1 VQIRAFRGWRY
12 AVQAGK
18 DLGKLIAPPYDIL
31 SLADKKALLARDAD
45 NIVAVDLPHV
55 PPKDVGPDSEYQAA
69 AALLAKWKNSGV
81 LKQDSAP
88 ALYAYE
94 QTFPWA
100 GRTFTRRALLTG
112 VRVTRLGED
121 VIPHEHTFAGPKAD
135 RLKLTEYTRTQLSP
149 IFGFYSDGGAAARA
163 LWAAA
168 AKVQP
173 LVGELDGVTEKVWV
187 ITDTKVIAEV
197 TAALKK
203 VPVFIADGHHRCTT
217 TMNYRDAL
225 KAAGKIDDN
234 HEANFVLFA
243 LVPQDDPGL
252 LILPTHRVVC
262 GLKADFSMAKLA
274 QAAKEFRWQRVQART
289 EDFRDAD
296 AFLRDFGRTAMAYVC
311 GACAPTAKGPG
322 EVWVATLQ
330 DSTAMAKA
338 APQELPVW
346 RELDVAILHK
356 LVIDQAL
363 APWKTDQTNIEYTPD
378 GLKVLAAC
386 GERAAAGAAS
396 PLGICLQSTPLESV
410 EKIALAGAA
419 MPHKSTYF
427 YPKLATGIVLKPLE

>member
-1 VQIRAFRGWRY
+1 VEIRAFRGWRY
-12 AVQAGK
+12 SVGAGK
-18 DLGKLIAPPYDIL
+18 NLSDLIAPPYDIL
-31 SLADKKALLARDAD
+31 SLADKKNLLARDAA

-55 PPKDVGPDSEYQAA
+55 PPKEVGPDSEYQAA
-69 AALLAKWKNSGV
+69 AALLEQWKKSGV
-81 LKQDSAP
+81 LKRDSSP

-100 GRTFTRRALLTG
+100 GRTYTRRALLTG
-112 VRVTRLGED
+112 VRVTKLGQD

-149 IFGFYSDGGAAARA
+149 IFGFYPGAEAAAKA

-173 LVGELDGVTEKVWV
+173 LVGQLDDVTEKVWV
-187 ITDTKVIAEV
+187 ITDPAVIAEV

-252 LILPTHRVVC
+252 RILPTHRVVQA
-262 GLKADFSMAKLA
+262 LKADFTIEKLA
-274 QAAKEFRWQRVQART
+274 YAAKEFKWQRVEAGL
-289 EDFRDAD
+289 EEFRDAD
-296 AFLRDFGRTAMAYVC
+296 AFLAGFGKTAMGFV
-311 GACAPTAKGPG
+311 GAKAG
-322 EVWVATLQ
+322 EVWIATLQ
-330 DSTAMAKA
+330 DAVAMAKA

-346 RELDVAILHK
+346 RELDVSILHK
-356 LVIDQAL
+356 LIIDQAL
-363 APWKTDQTNIEYTPD
+363 APWKTADTNIEYTPD

-386 GERAAAGAAS
+386 REAPAAGAAS
-396 PLGICLQSTPLESV
+396 PLGICIQSTPLESV

>member
-1 VQIRAFRGWRY
+1 MEIRAFRGWRY
-12 AVQAGK
+12 SVGAGK
-18 DLGKLIAPPYDIL
+18 SISNLIAPPYDIL
-31 SLADKKALLARDAD
+31 SLDDKKALLARDAA

-55 PPKDVGPDSEYQAA
+55 PPKELGPDSEYQAA
-69 AALLAKWKNSGV
+69 AATFEQWKKSGV
-81 LKQDSAP
+81 VVLESAP

-100 GRTFTRRALLTG
+100 GKTYTRRALLTG
-112 VRVTRLGED
+112 VRVSKLGADQD

-135 RLKLTEYTRTQLSP
+135 RLKLTELTRTQLSP
-149 IFGFYSDGGAAARA
+149 IFGFYSGAEAAAKA

-168 AKVQP
+168 EKVETI
-173 LVGELDGVTEKVWV
+173 VGELDGVTEKLWV
-187 ITDTKVIAEV
+187 VTDPAVIAEV
-197 TAALKK
+197 TAALAK

-225 KAAGKIDDN
+225 KAAGKIDEN

-243 LVPQDDPGL
+243 LVPKDDPGMR
-252 LILPTHRVVC
+252 ILPTHRVVC
-262 GLKADFSMAKLA
+262 GLKPDFTVEKLA
-274 QAAKEFRWQRVQART
+274 QAATAFKWQRVQAT
-289 EDFRDAD
+289 VEDFRDAD
-296 AFLRDFGRTAMAYVC
+296 AYLAKFGPTAMGFV
-311 GACAPTAKGPG
+311 GGKPG
-322 EVWVATLQ
+322 ELWIATLQ
-330 DSTAMAKA
+330 DKAAMDHA

-356 LVIDQAL
+356 LIIDQAL
-363 APWKTDQTNIEYTPD
+363 APWKTAETNIEYTPD

-386 GERAAAGAAS
+386 TPRCACGCETT
-396 PLGICLQSTPLESV
+396 PLGICIQSTPMESV
-410 EKIALAGAA
+410 EKIALAGAS

>member
-1 VQIRAFRGWRY
+1 MDIRPFKGWRY
-12 AVQAGK
+12 KARDIGGV
-18 DLGKLIAPPYDIL
+18 IAPPYDIL
-31 SLADKKALLARDAD
+31 TAQDKAAMLAANDK
-45 NIVAVDLPHV
+45 NIVGVDMPHV
-55 PPKDVGPDSEYQAA
+55 PPTGAGPDELYAQAA
-69 AALLAKWKNSGV
+69 RTIGQWKAAGV
-81 LKQDSAP
+81 LVQDAP
-88 ALYAYE
+88 AVYAYLQE
-94 QTFPWA
+94 FQWA
-100 GRTFTRRALLTG
+100 GKTYSRRAMLCGIRATEFG
-112 VRVTRLGED
+112 KD

-135 RLKLTEYTRTQLSP
+135 RLKLTQQSRMQLSP
-149 IFGFYSDGGAAARA
+149 IFGFYNDPKGQASELLWSAAR
-163 LWAAA
+163 
-168 AKVQP
+168 
-173 LVGELDGVTEKVWV
+173 GEPDAQGVLRGVTEKLWV
-187 ITDTKVIAEV
+187 VRDAKVIAQI
-197 TAALKK
+197 AAVLKP
-203 VPVFIADGHHRCTT
+203 VPVFIADGHHRYTT
-217 TMNYRDAL
+217 AMNYRDEL
-225 KAAGKIDDN
+225 RSAGKIDDN

-252 LILPTHRVVC
+252 LVLPTHRVVC

-274 QAAKEFRWQRVQART
+274 QAAKEFRWQRVQAKT
-289 EDFRDAD
+289 EDLRDAD
-296 AFLRDFGRTAMAYVC
+296 AFLRSYGRTAMAYTY
-311 GACAPTAKGPG
+311 GASAPTAKGPG

-330 DSTAMAKA
+330 DASAMAKA

-356 LVIDQAL
+356 LIIDQAL

-386 GERAAAGAAS
+386 CESPAAGAAS